1 MNLEKQ
7 KDSFLQ
13 LALISICLS
22 FVFYSFHLLEFNSK
36 SFFPSQFHFFSSA
49 EKTSMQS
56 LKVLPESLSGAS
68 RLVLGQK
75 ININTASIS
84 DLEALPVIG
93 KKLAEEI
100 VKNRQEKGKFVKTED
115 LMRVKGIKEK
125 KFEKIKNYLEVR

>member
-1 MNLEKQ
+1 
-7 KDSFLQ
+7 
-13 LALISICLS
+13 
-22 FVFYSFHLLEFNSK
+22 
-36 SFFPSQFHFFSSA
+36 
-49 EKTSMQS
+49 MQS